1 MGHPVDGDGRT
12 CGLQAEGALQLVG
25 PVVGDLEV
33 LHHVRVLRGAEG
45 ADVAEVGQLGA
56 HVLLLHVVQQ
66 VGRHAETLLTD
77 PAGCEVRREVKER

>member
-1 MGHPVDGDGRT
+1 MAAAT
-12 CGLQAEGALQLVG
+12 CGLQTEGALEFVG

-33 LHHVRVLRGAEG
+33 LHHVRVLGGAEG

-66 VGRHAETLLTD
+66 VRGHAETLLTD
-77 PAGCEVRREVKER
+77 SAWRGVRCGG